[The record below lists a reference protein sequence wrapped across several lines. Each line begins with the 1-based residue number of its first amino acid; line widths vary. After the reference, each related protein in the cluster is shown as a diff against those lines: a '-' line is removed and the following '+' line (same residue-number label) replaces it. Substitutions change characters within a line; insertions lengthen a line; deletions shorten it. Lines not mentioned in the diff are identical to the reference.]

1 MPLKNPAVRAAL
13 CDYYLYHKLLPA
25 PSCFYL
31 ALFSFPGGAVG
42 SPLLGLRGCLLRRLA
57 GHAAGCSLLA
67 ERPPLSASPS
77 ALLLLPEL
85 FRETA
90 AEPEDC

>member
-1 MPLKNPAVRAAL
+1 MI
-13 CDYYLYHKLLPA
+13 LYHKLFPA

-31 ALFSFPGGAVG
+31 TLFSFPGGAAG
-42 SPLLGLRGCLLRRLA
+42 SPLLGLRGCLLCRLA
-57 GHAAGCSLLA
+57 GRAAGCSLLA

-77 ALLLLPEL
+77 SLLLLLPEL